1 MRQSSD
7 HEDSEGEPQVQVSG
21 NGLTMEE
28 NRNGQSTS
36 KITTIPN
43 DDAPTPCKSIASA
56 EVQPSPRQAYGDS
69 DSCDSVA

>member
-1 MRQSSD
+1 LRQSSD
-7 HEDSEGEPQVQVSG
+7 HEDSEGEPQVYGQG
-21 NGLTMEE
+21 ITMEE

>member
-1 MRQSSD
+1 
-7 HEDSEGEPQVQVSG
+7 
-21 NGLTMEE
+21 MEE

-36 KITTIPN
+36 KITTTN

>member
-1 MRQSSD
+1 
-7 HEDSEGEPQVQVSG
+7 
-21 NGLTMEE
+21 MEE

-43 DDAPTPCKSIASA
+43 DDAQTPCKSIASA
-56 EVQPSPRQAYGDS
+56 EVQPSPRQAYAES